1 MLLGFN
7 ESNFFVFEFKI
18 QKEQTVWSPKIT
30 LNLNDLIPAG
40 EIRLNYEF
48 EVVSSINFS
57 IEVIF
62 ENFLILNRFELVSKY
77 LIDLF
82 IVFWIYFK
90 IIGML
95 ERSERLEIDKLVGVM
110 EKMEKC
116 AKTVIKATENV
127 KESVEIMVEATKH
140 IKEIAKTLKEV
151 YLLKQD

>member
-1 MLLGFN
+1 
-7 ESNFFVFEFKI
+7 
-18 QKEQTVWSPKIT
+18 
-30 LNLNDLIPAG
+30 
-40 EIRLNYEF
+40 
-48 EVVSSINFS
+48 
-57 IEVIF
+57 
-62 ENFLILNRFELVSKY
+62 
-77 LIDLF
+77 
-82 IVFWIYFK
+82 
-90 IIGML
+90 ML

>member
-7 ESNFFVFEFKI
+7 ESNFSVFEFKI

-30 LNLNDLIPAG
+30 LNLNDLIPAN

-82 IVFWIYFK
+82 IVF
-90 IIGML
+90 
-95 ERSERLEIDKLVGVM
+95 
-110 EKMEKC
+110 
-116 AKTVIKATENV
+116 
-127 KESVEIMVEATKH
+127 
-140 IKEIAKTLKEV
+140 
-151 YLLKQD
+151 

>member
-90 IIGML
+90 IISML

-127 KESVEIMVEATKH
+127 EATKH

-151 YLLKQD
+151 YLSKKD

>member
-82 IVFWIYFK
+82 IVF
-90 IIGML
+90 
-95 ERSERLEIDKLVGVM
+95 
-110 EKMEKC
+110 
-116 AKTVIKATENV
+116 
-127 KESVEIMVEATKH
+127 
-140 IKEIAKTLKEV
+140 
-151 YLLKQD
+151 